1 MTWISTIIPN
11 LYQLSLNLMVMILLH
26 TCYVHTYDINS
37 CCESP
42 LVIINDLI
50 VSNRKAVRG
59 KEMRHNEVPQRG
71 LFPLGS
77 VPAPPV
83 GGFICLAKRELLRQT
98 SPSGEHRSFF
108 IGQFSSPRF
117 GPSRGNYWCVH
128 LSSHCQFS
136 CKPQCP
142 SQYSSFSRTQPYSH
156 FVCDVIEEAY
166 DKVRTHRS
174 WWRH

>member
-1 MTWISTIIPN
+1 
-11 LYQLSLNLMVMILLH
+11 MVMILLH

-98 SPSGEHRSFF
+98 SPSGERRSFF

-117 GPSRGNYWCVH
+117 GPSRGNY
-128 LSSHCQFS
+128 
-136 CKPQCP
+136 
-142 SQYSSFSRTQPYSH
+142 
-156 FVCDVIEEAY
+156 
-166 DKVRTHRS
+166 
-174 WWRH
+174 